1 VEERQHHRCAGERGQ
16 ILPLIALLM
25 AAAAAAVLALGVL
38 GSQTVS
44 LAEATTA
51 ADTAALAGASSGAAI
66 ADAVATANDAE
77 LIDFERLDGG
87 DVRVRIERDGVRATA
102 RARAIRSARGDVVGL
117 APAMRAALR
126 RAEALLGRPV
136 PVSSGYRSPAQQRR
150 LWQRR
155 AANPYPVA
163 APGTSMHERGLAID
177 VPASFVS
184 TLVAVASEAGLCRP
198 LPRTDPVHFELCGE
212 GFTPRAHG

>member
-1 VEERQHHRCAGERGQ
+1 MEERQHHRCAGERGQ

-25 AAAAAAVLALGVL
+25 AAAASAVLALGVL
-38 GSQTVS
+38 GSQAVS

-51 ADTAALAGASSGAAI
+51 ADTAALAGASSGAVG
-66 ADAVATANDAE
+66 ADAVAAANDAE
-77 LIDFERLDGG
+77 LVDFERLDGG
-87 DVRVRIERDGVRATA
+87 DVRVRVERDGVRATA
-102 RARAIRSARGDVVGL
+102 RARAIRSARDAGGGL
-117 APAMRAALR
+117 APPMRAALR
-126 RAEALLGRPV
+126 RAEALLGRSV

-155 AANPYPVA
+155 ATNPYPVA

-177 VPASFVS
+177 VPASFVA
-184 TLVAVASEAGLCRP
+184 TLAAVAREAGLCRP

-212 GFTPRAHG
+212 GFTPRARG